1 MQKISLFHLFI
12 LEIQANFRA
21 PDVSGHT
28 YSWPCLPN
36 HFLINFLDSWIC
48 IKMQKIWI
56 FPHTVLD
63 KKKYWPNFSK
73 NLKNIYLALFPSF
86 WAIFFFFKKFG
97 PVTQD
102 FIWVSNT
109 ILKFRKNIQ
118 FQEHVQ
124 IEGWKD
130 AQTLFYRILQATAG
144 VEIWMVLSKKLFSSL
159 SVINNTKCFFIQN
172 LRTFTESSVLPL
184 SRFRD
189 VLFPYDFPK
198 ISCSKS

>member
-1 MQKISLFHLFI
+1 
-12 LEIQANFRA
+12 
-21 PDVSGHT
+21 
-28 YSWPCLPN
+28 
-36 HFLINFLDSWIC
+36 
-48 IKMQKIWI
+48 MQKIWI

-73 NLKNIYLALFPSF
+73 NLKIYLALFPSF

-130 AQTLFYRILQATAG
+130 AQILFYRILQATAG

-159 SVINNTKCFFIQN
+159 SVINNTKCFFYPKFTNIHRKFS
-172 LRTFTESSVLPL
+172 LATFQ
-184 SRFRD
+184 FRD
-189 VLFPYDFPK
+189 VLFPYDFAK

>member
-1 MQKISLFHLFI
+1 MLTQSFFNKFFRFI
-12 LEIQANFRA
+12 NLYQNA
-21 PDVSGHT
+21 
-28 YSWPCLPN
+28 
-36 HFLINFLDSWIC
+36 
-48 IKMQKIWI
+48 
-56 FPHTVLD
+56 
-63 KKKYWPNFSK
+63 K
-73 NLKNIYLALFPSF
+73 NLDISSYCFGQKKILTKFFKKFKNIFGSFPLVLGN
-86 WAIFFFFKKFG
+86 FFFFKKFG

-130 AQTLFYRILQATAG
+130 VQILFYRILQATAG

-184 SRFRD
+184 SSSEMFCFRMILQKYLARNHS
-189 VLFPYDFPK
+189 VFKVFLSIETFRKNY
-198 ISCSKS
+198 SW

>member
-1 MQKISLFHLFI
+1 MNLYQNAKNLDISSYCFGQKKI
-12 LEIQANFRA
+12 LTKF
-21 PDVSGHT
+21 
-28 YSWPCLPN
+28 
-36 HFLINFLDSWIC
+36 FKKF
-48 IKMQKIWI
+48 
-56 FPHTVLD
+56 
-63 KKKYWPNFSK
+63 KKYIFGSFP
-73 NLKNIYLALFPSF
+73 LFLGN
-86 WAIFFFFKKFG
+86 FFFFKKFG

-130 AQTLFYRILQATAG
+130 AQTLFYRVLQATAG

-159 SVINNTKCFFIQN
+159 SVINNTKCFFYPKFTNIHRKFS
-172 LRTFTESSVLPL
+172 LATFQ
-184 SRFRD
+184 FRD
-189 VLFPYDFPK
+189 VLFPYDFAK